1 MACYFSRSVM
11 IITELP
17 DSVLLRFGEVDVF
30 VLEFVIAS
38 DSGQRIEAGRA
49 VLQRQAH
56 LMQLQLDLIDGLGSE
71 VADVEQILL
80 AARHQLRNGMDAL
93 ALEAV
98 VRPYRQ
104 VEILD
109 RQCQISGKLLVD
121 R

>member
-11 IITELP
+11 IITGRR
-17 DSVLLRFGEVDVF
+17 DSVLLRFGKVDVL
-30 VLEFVIAS
+30 VLDVVITS

-49 VLQRQAH
+49 VLQRQTH
-56 LMQLQLDLIDGLGSE
+56 FMQLQLDLIDGLGPE

-80 AARHQLRNGMDAL
+80 APGHQFRNRMDAL
-93 ALEAV
+93 TLEAV
-98 VRPYRQ
+98 VRPYRE